1 MEFDPNQFFIRKP
14 NYWKISSL
22 VSVVVGAVLL
32 FISLFLDP
40 PAYFF
45 TLIIGAIFVIYYF
58 VYRLYEKNKGKVK
71 TIKIKKSKIG
81 KIQNVKR
88 IKGDKSRVL
97 CMCPSCN
104 QKIRL
109 PYNKGV
115 HGVKC
120 PKCEHHFEV
129 RAK

>member
-1 MEFDPNQFFIRKP
+1 MEFDPNQFLFRKP

-22 VSVVVGAVLL
+22 VSVVIGGILI

-40 PAYFF
+40 PIYFY
-45 TLIIGAIFVIYYF
+45 TLVIGGLFVIYYF
-58 VYRLYEKNKGKVK
+58 GYKLYEKNKGKVK

-81 KIQNVKR
+81 KIQKSKK
-88 IKGDKSRVL
+88 IKGDKEHIL

-109 PYNKGV
+109 PYSKGI
-115 HGVKC
+115 HGVVC
-120 PKCEHHFEV
+120 PKCKHSF
-129 RAK
+129 KIKN